1 MCNIQ
6 KICASFGVLF
16 CLRVLHHQTRVYI
29 VYTIL
34 HGWFWT
40 LYYVCKNWRRLKMFV
55 CLKQVVPKRQ
65 HDRKLKLRPV
75 LSYIQSNLN
84 KILIRFICVSSSCHD
99 HLTRIIF
106 NQEKIHH
113 FFCTYM
119 NETPGYREF
128 LYCFF
133 DLLLCKFSGVWK
145 GLKIKNYNRFKFNRD
160 YLSSIN
166 IISFHTNFNYWWM
179 NQLMFIWVKSLNDFN
194 LIHRLFDIV
203 IDAQMLLVD

>member
-1 MCNIQ
+1 MQ
-6 KICASFGVLF
+6 YPKIKRVFRRAVLSP
-16 CLRVLHHQTRVYI
+16 CLTTPYKVYI

-55 CLKQVVPKRQ
+55 CSQQVVPKRQ

-145 GLKIKNYNRFKFNRD
+145 GLK
-160 YLSSIN
+160 
-166 IISFHTNFNYWWM
+166 TT
-179 NQLMFIWVKSLNDFN
+179 
-194 LIHRLFDIV
+194 IHRNLPGILYL
-203 IDAQMLLVD
+203 Q